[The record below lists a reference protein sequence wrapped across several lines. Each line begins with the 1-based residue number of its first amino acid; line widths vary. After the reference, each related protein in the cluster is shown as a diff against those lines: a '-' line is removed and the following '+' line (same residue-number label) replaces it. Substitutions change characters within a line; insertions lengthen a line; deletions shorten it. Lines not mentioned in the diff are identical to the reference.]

1 MRKIAL
7 VTGGSRGIGKAIVD
21 VLSEEFDVY
30 YTYRSTSSEIAKF
43 ESKYIHPLKADSQ
56 EYDEIQKVVAY
67 ILQQGAISILVN
79 NAGIAKDRTCRKM
92 TKEEWDNTIS
102 IDLSAAFYYTQASIH
117 SMIDSGWGRIINIS
131 SIIGL
136 TGGFGQSNYAAAKA
150 GLIGFSKSLALELAI
165 KNITVNAIAPGYIQT
180 DMTKQ
185 IPESITTSLL
195 EKIPMHRFGT
205 VTEVA
210 SLVRYLVSKDSSY
223 ITGQVF
229 SVSGGL

>member
-21 VLSEEFDVY
+21 VLSEDFDVY
-30 YTYRSTSSEIAKF
+30 YTYHSGSSEATNIGLEF
-43 ESKYIHPLKADSQ
+43 IHPLKADSHDY
-56 EYDEIQKVVAY
+56 EAIQGVVAEV
-67 ILQQGAISILVN
+67 LQHGTISILIN
-79 NAGIAKDRTCRKM
+79 NAGIIKDKTCRKM
-92 TKEEWDNTIS
+92 TKVDWDDVIS
-102 IDLSAAFYYTQASIH
+102 INLNAAFYYTQACLQP
-117 SMIDSGWGRIINIS
+117 MIEDGWGRIVNIS

-136 TGGFGQSNYAAAKA
+136 SGGFGQSNYAAAKA
-150 GLIGFSKSLALELAI
+150 GLIGFSKSLAMEVAT
-165 KNITVNAIAPGYIQT
+165 KKITVNAIAPGYIET

-185 IPESITTSLL
+185 IPDNITTTLL

-205 VTEVA
+205 VKEVA
-210 SLVRYLVSKDSSY
+210 SLVRYLASADSSY

>member
-7 VTGGSRGIGKAIVD
+7 VTGGSRGIGKAIVE
-21 VLSEEFDVY
+21 VLSEEYDVY
-30 YTYRSTSSEIAKF
+30 YTYHSVFSEATKI
-43 ESKYIHPLKADSQ
+43 ESEFIHPLKADSQ
-56 EYDEIQKVVAY
+56 DHGAIQRVVADV
-67 ILQQGAISILVN
+67 LQRGPISVLVN
-79 NAGIAKDRTCRKM
+79 NAGITKDRTCQKM
-92 TKEEWDNTIS
+92 TKFDWDDVIS
-102 IDLSAAFYYTQASIH
+102 INLNAAFYYSQACLQP
-117 SMIDSGWGRIINIS
+117 MIDGGWGRIVNIS

-165 KNITVNAIAPGYIQT
+165 KNITVNAISPGYVET

-185 IPESITTSLL
+185 IPESIKTSLL
-195 EKIPMHRFGT
+195 EKIPMRRFGT
-205 VTEVA
+205 TSEVA
-210 SLVRYLVSKDSSY
+210 SLVRYLVSEDSSY

>member
-21 VLSEEFDVY
+21 VLSEDFDVY
-30 YTYRSTSSEIAKF
+30 YTFHSVSSEATKY
-43 ESKYIHPLKADSQ
+43 ESEFIHPLKADSHDY
-56 EYDEIQKVVAY
+56 EAIKRVVVE
-67 ILQQGAISILVN
+67 ILQHGTISILIN
-79 NAGIAKDRTCRKM
+79 NAGITKDKTCRKM
-92 TKEEWDNTIS
+92 IKEEWDNVIS
-102 IDLSAAFYYTQASIH
+102 VNLNAAFYYTQACLQP
-117 SMIDSGWGRIINIS
+117 MIDGGWGRIVNIS

-136 TGGFGQSNYAAAKA
+136 SGGFGQSNYAAAKA
-150 GLIGFSKSLALELAI
+150 GLIGFSKSLAMEVAT
-165 KNITVNAIAPGYIQT
+165 KKITVNAIAPGYIET

-185 IPESITTSLL
+185 IPDNITASLL

-205 VTEVA
+205 VREVA
-210 SLVRYLVSKDSSY
+210 SLVRYLASADSSY